1 MADNARDYRPRFQF
15 EESSGSLQYS
25 QTNNCGPT
33 GAAQQ
38 IDYYLNRR
46 TSGHTAIEPLRAA
59 IGKERGT
66 PTSAWDQMLMLEV
79 KGIPASVV
87 SFTTLKQ
94 LNVRL
99 GWNGDRP
106 IGIGLLMS
114 RLKPSTRGHSF
125 LGWHRITL
133 IKRARRLV
141 NGRRRYGYLYTDPN
155 FSPPGGYRPD
165 PKKGHRFVTQAEL
178 KYAWLDNPAALG
190 IVPDRRKR

>member
-1 MADNARDYRPRFQF
+1 MADNARTYPPRFQF
-15 EESSGSLQYS
+15 EPSSGTLQYS

-38 IDYYLNRR
+38 IDYYLGRKEG
-46 TSGHTAIEPLRAA
+46 TTAIEPLRAA

-66 PTSAWDQMLMLEV
+66 PTSAWDQMNMLIV
-79 KGIPASVV
+79 KGIPASVI
-87 SFTTLKQ
+87 SFDSMRQ
-94 LNVRL
+94 LNRLL

-106 IGIGLLMS
+106 IGIGLMMS

-178 KYAWLDNPAALG
+178 KHAWLDNPAALG
-190 IVPDRRKR
+190 IVPNRRKR